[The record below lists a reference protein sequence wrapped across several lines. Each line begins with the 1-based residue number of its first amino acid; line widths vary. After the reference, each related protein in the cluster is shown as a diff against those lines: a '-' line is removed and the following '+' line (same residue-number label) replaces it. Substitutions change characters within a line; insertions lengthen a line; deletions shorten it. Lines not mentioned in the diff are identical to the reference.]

1 MCFGFGFGLAC
12 VGWGWVCVVCVV
24 CDDMVGAGW
33 AGKGGT
39 GWWIEGLLDFVVWSG
54 MHECSCSTVL
64 LIAFS
69 SWPPLPP
76 PPSRPPFPF
85 AVVVQY
91 TSIRSAFSPI
101 NLTSQTQTPLST
113 AFPIPAHPSGA
124 PLPQFPIS
132 QPRAKTHPTS
142 SPPLPIPHQTIYALP
157 SFFKKKRA
165 ISRSHDL
172 SRGRSAA

>member
-1 MCFGFGFGLAC
+1 M
-12 VGWGWVCVVCVV
+12 WYMV

-69 SWPPLPP
+69 SCPPPLG
-76 PPSRPPFPF
+76 PPFPF

-91 TSIRSAFSPI
+91 TSIRSACSPI

-113 AFPIPAHPSGA
+113 AFPIPAHPSA
-124 PLPQFPIS
+124 PLYHNSQFSNPA
-132 QPRAKTHPTS
+132 PK
-142 SPPLPIPHQTIYALP
+142 PIPPPHLPFPSPIKLSTPYQAFSRRKERYLVLMTLAGGGALHDG
-157 SFFKKKRA
+157 SEMA
-165 ISRSHDL
+165 II
-172 SRGRSAA
+172 GI

>member
-1 MCFGFGFGLAC
+1 VWYM
-12 VGWGWVCVVCVV
+12 V
-24 CDDMVGAGW
+24 CDDMVGVGW

-39 GWWIEGLLDFVVWSG
+39 GRWIEGLLGFVVWSG
-54 MHECSCSTVL
+54 MHECSCSAVL

-69 SWPPLPP
+69 SCCPPPLPLLP
-76 PPSRPPFPF
+76 LSFNILLS
-85 AVVVQY
+85 VL
-91 TSIRSAFSPI
+91 FSPLSI
-101 NLTSQTQTPLST
+101 SRHKPNPFLAPYSPSQL
-113 AFPIPAHPSGA
+113 IPQRPFTTI
-124 PLPQFPIS
+124 PNF